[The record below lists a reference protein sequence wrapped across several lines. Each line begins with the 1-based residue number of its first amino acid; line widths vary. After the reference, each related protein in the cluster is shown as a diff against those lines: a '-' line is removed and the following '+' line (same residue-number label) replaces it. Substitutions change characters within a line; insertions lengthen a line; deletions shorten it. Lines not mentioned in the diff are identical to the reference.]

1 MGYILLPKLSG
12 LDLSFKT
19 IIDEIIIERI
29 FTNSNKK
36 ESSK

>member
-12 LDLSFKT
+12 LLSFKT

-29 FTNSNKK
+29 FPNSNKK